1 MCNNPRTIS
10 SHIGLLLMILLI
22 SVGCSSRTS
31 LLVDY
36 HVPSISN
43 QLEGKQVHLEV
54 RDVRADRHLFT
65 AKAANDFQGFRSR
78 YDLTLVAADKGRTSI
93 GERDLQGLFLEVF
106 NKRLQ
111 HLGADIASDKQDAVP
126 HLQILI
132 KAFKID
138 LNERKWI
145 ASASYEANLSIDNQ
159 LVAREM
165 VTGSA
170 ERLKIV
176 GTKGA
181 DTTLSDIFT
190 EIINRLNIVKL
201 FEQAKML

>member
-1 MCNNPRTIS
+1 MRNTPRTIS
-10 SHIGLLLMILLI
+10 SHIGLLLIILLTFI
-22 SVGCSSRTS
+22 GCSSRTR

-43 QLEGKQVHLEV
+43 QLTGQRVHLEV
-54 RDVRADRHLFT
+54 RDMREDRHLFT
-65 AKAANDFQGFRSR
+65 ANAAKDFQGFRNS
-78 YDLTLVAADKGRTSI
+78 YELTLVAADQRRTSI
-93 GERDLQGLFLEVF
+93 GERDLEGLFLEVF
-106 NKRLQ
+106 SKRLQ
-111 HLGADIASDKQDAVP
+111 HLGADIINGKQDATP

-145 ASASYEANLSIDNQ
+145 ATASYEANLSIDDQ
-159 LVAREM
+159 LVARER

-170 ERLKIV
+170 ERLKIM

-181 DTTLSDIFT
+181 GTTLSDIFT

-201 FEQAKML
+201 FEQAKMV